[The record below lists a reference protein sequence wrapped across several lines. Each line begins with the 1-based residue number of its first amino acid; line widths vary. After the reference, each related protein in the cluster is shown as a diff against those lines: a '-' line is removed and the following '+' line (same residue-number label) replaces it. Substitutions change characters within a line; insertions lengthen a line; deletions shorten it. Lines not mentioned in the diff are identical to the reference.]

1 MLSTAIGRGIPKV
14 LRGHVYHI
22 FFGGFQHLEGRRY
35 YGQIDFKHIIQS
47 ADVEQDEDIMDENI
61 KIMD

>member
-1 MLSTAIGRGIPKV
+1 
-14 LRGHVYHI
+14 VYHI